1 MARNG
6 FIENVYYHYILSQI
20 SLVTKFEPSYFT
32 SKPLQV
38 AFGVAKEYVI
48 KYHEAP
54 SSEQMK
60 QLVRTDNL
68 TEILT
73 DDIIDVI
80 YSQKKMLSSYTDEWL
95 YDETTNWAIIENIKK
110 SFKDAATYL
119 QLHADDMDNGGA
131 KEAVEHIK
139 AMFNRSCVLEFGEDD
154 GDGSDFWD
162 ANSHVQKK
170 LIRSSAGYPFID
182 YCLNG
187 GYFPGCL
194 ACFVGAPKIGKSLW
208 MQNLC
213 AESVKKGENCAYITL
228 ELPEEMV
235 TSRIGANVFSIPS
248 LEYEKYTKDP
258 VLFKDKIQSF
268 RKGCLVEP
276 GQLKVKFFPTS
287 SLSVIELEAYLL
299 QQEEKM
305 SVNGVP
311 FKFKNVFVDYLNIMK
326 NYRNP
331 NSENTY
337 MKIKQLAE
345 DIKAMG
351 AKNGWAIITATQT
364 NRSAFD
370 ADDITASQ
378 VSESSGLGATV
389 DIMFAIIAD
398 PLMKAQG
405 KYYLK
410 CIYDRVS
417 PQENKKKLFDCNF
430 NYLRLVENSD
440 EGIIDMS
447 SMIYGTSQSTQN
459 NNKTFKRSDA
469 PQQYAPQQF
478 AQGVPDKPQS
488 EFGATSIDIT
498 SPTNFT
504 MINGAKNAKDIATSD
519 FVYKGK
525 DLF

>member
-1 MARNG
+1 
-6 FIENVYYHYILSQI
+6 
-20 SLVTKFEPSYFT
+20 
-32 SKPLQV
+32 
-38 AFGVAKEYVI
+38 
-48 KYHEAP
+48 
-54 SSEQMK
+54 
-60 QLVRTDNL
+60 
-68 TEILT
+68 
-73 DDIIDVI
+73 
-80 YSQKKMLSSYTDEWL
+80 
-95 YDETTNWAIIENIKK
+95 
-110 SFKDAATYL
+110 
-119 QLHADDMDNGGA
+119 
-131 KEAVEHIK
+131 
-139 AMFNRSCVLEFGEDD
+139 
-154 GDGSDFWD
+154 
-162 ANSHVQKK
+162 
-170 LIRSSAGYPFID
+170 
-182 YCLNG
+182 
-187 GYFPGCL
+187 L

-235 TSRIGANVFSIPS
+235 TSRIGANIFSIPS

-258 VLFKDKIQSF
+258 VLFKDKILNF

-370 ADDITASQ
+370 ADDITAAQ

-430 NYLRLVENSD
+430 NYLRLTENPD
-440 EGIIDMS
+440 ENIIDMS
-447 SMIYGTSQSTQN
+447 SMIYGTSRSEQSN
-459 NNKTFKRSDA
+459 GSFKRTDRHNQTG
-469 PQQYAPQQF
+469 PQQQF
-478 AQGVPDKPQS
+478 AQGAPSKPND
-488 EFGATSIDIT
+488 EFSVNEFNVFEPPKNVANNI
-498 SPTNFT
+498 PTVQDMTTPYFN
-504 MINGAKNAKDIATSD
+504 
-519 FVYKGK
+519 YKGQ